1 MAGRTRMSPERRRD
15 QLLDLG
21 VELFALHPY
30 DEVHIERVAELAG
43 VSRGLLYHYFP
54 GKREFFVALLT
65 RENERLM
72 QETAP
77 DPALTPV
84 EQLEN
89 GIRAFVDH
97 CRAHEHGV
105 RAVIRGGVSSDPD
118 IVALVSGSIDVQ
130 VSRILAAARAGDD
143 PAPILVLALRGW
155 IGLLRAACYE
165 MLTDKRIDPDDVV
178 ALCRSAFFGTLS
190 GLPPAVL
197 PPVVAEILGGQ
208 ASATGSLTGR

>member
-1 MAGRTRMSPERRRD
+1 MSPERRRD

-21 VELFALHPY
+21 VELFATHPY

-54 GKREFFVALLT
+54 GKREFFVAMLA

-77 DPALTPV
+77 DPTLAPV

-97 CRAHEHGV
+97 CLEHEHGV
-105 RAVIRGGVSSDPD
+105 RAVFRSGVSSDPE
-118 IVALVSGSIDVQ
+118 IVSLVSVSSDEQ
-130 VSRILAAARAGDD
+130 VRRILAATGGDD
-143 PAPILVLALRGW
+143 DAAPILVLALRSW
-155 IGLLRAACYE
+155 IGQLRAACYE

-178 ALCRSAFFGTLS
+178 AMCRTSFFGTLA
-190 GLPPAVL
+190 GLRPSVL
-197 PPVVAEILGGQ
+197 PPLVVEILGDEIT
-208 ASATGSLTGR
+208 ATGSLTGR

>member
-1 MAGRTRMSPERRRD
+1 MSPERRRD

-21 VELFALHPY
+21 VELFATHPY

-54 GKREFFVALLT
+54 GKREFFVAMLA

-77 DPALTPV
+77 DPTLAPV

-97 CRAHEHGV
+97 CLEHEHGV
-105 RAVIRGGVSSDPD
+105 RAVFRSGVSSDPE
-118 IVALVSGSIDVQ
+118 IVSLVSVSSDEQ
-130 VSRILAAARAGDD
+130 VRRILAATGGDD
-143 PAPILVLALRGW
+143 DAAPILVLALRSW
-155 IGLLRAACYE
+155 IGQLRAACYE

-178 ALCRSAFFGTLS
+178 AMCRTSFFGTLA
-190 GLPPAVL
+190 GTAP
-197 PPVVAEILGGQ
+197 LGAAAARRRDTRRRDRGDG
-208 ASATGSLTGR
+208 GSLTGR